1 MRCSSAIVAPVP
13 PGSLPLAA
21 SSTCKPAPTQ
31 QKQCL
36 QNQRGPERAPHSG
49 PSRPVLVSRRVVPLR
64 SPGIF
69 SPVVSLRRRHA
80 VRFEYL
86 LARSLVLRM
95 LGSTQCTTLVSRML
109 DGATLRHEI
118 ACHNDH
124 ATSGAR
130 TIVTVCAR
138 SATALLSM
146 DSAESA
152 NSARNLSSTCP

>member
-1 MRCSSAIVAPVP
+1 MIYASPASKFKP
-13 PGSLPLAA
+13 PSTDEPDPSLVYSIAA
-21 SSTCKPAPTQ
+21 SVK
-31 QKQCL
+31 
-36 QNQRGPERAPHSG
+36 
-49 PSRPVLVSRRVVPLR
+49 
-64 SPGIF
+64 
-69 SPVVSLRRRHA
+69 HA
-80 VRFEYL
+80 GTPDQY
-86 LARSLVLRM
+86 LVLRM